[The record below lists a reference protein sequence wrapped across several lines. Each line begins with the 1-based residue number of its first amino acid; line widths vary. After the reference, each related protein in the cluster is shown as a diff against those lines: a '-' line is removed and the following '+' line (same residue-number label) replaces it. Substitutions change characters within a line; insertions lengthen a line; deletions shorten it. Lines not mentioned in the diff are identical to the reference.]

1 VGDAPF
7 VAVDVAATG
16 GSARRKR
23 LTAPPGYWN
32 DRQEPVRANN
42 AIAERRRWIVLA
54 AALGLTLAAV
64 DQVGRSGAPQR
75 EAVEPIARSGQ
86 ALSEMHSQEAK
97 RGTLPEIEIHKLGL
111 RAHAAAV
118 GDPFTARVQEQAAEQ
133 GTRSQSRRAA
143 RAAPQPPPLP
153 YAYLGKLIQGDETV
167 VFLTRQD
174 RNYIVRSGE
183 TLEGRYRVEAIE
195 EERLVVNYLPLNMR
209 QTLTFKSAAGP
220 SSESTQASA
229 HDPTEL
235 ALSDEASDQISSSD
249 RADGR
254 DPVALLVAVP
264 GQAPIGSEFS
274 VRLGVP
280 AGNDSTQ
287 ARVVLAYNPKLVSP
301 VDAAAANNGR
311 LSLDLRGPG
320 VVGAAAPPPTDI
332 RFRVVATK
340 PAATRLR
347 IENPSATDID
357 GNALPL
363 TARRIHSLAIV
374 AAQPP
379 P

>member
-1 VGDAPF
+1 MI
-7 VAVDVAATG
+7 
-16 GSARRKR
+16 
-23 LTAPPGYWN
+23 
-32 DRQEPVRANN
+32 
-42 AIAERRRWIVLA
+42 AIKQRRRWIVLA

-64 DQVGRSGAPQR
+64 DQVGRSGAPQG

-86 ALSEMHSQEAK
+86 ALSEMLSQEPK
-97 RGTLPEIEIHKLGL
+97 RGTLPEIAIHKLGL
-111 RAHAAAV
+111 RTHAAPV
-118 GDPFTARVQEQAAEQ
+118 GDPFAARVQEQAAEQ
-133 GTRSQSRRAA
+133 GARSQSRRAA

-235 ALSDEASDQISSSD
+235 ALSDEASDQLSSSD
-249 RADGR
+249 RTDGR
-254 DPVALLVAVP
+254 DPIALLVAVP

-280 AGNDSTQ
+280 AGNDVAV
-287 ARVVLAYNPKLVSP
+287 ARMRLAYDPKLINP
-301 VDAAAANNGR
+301 VATAAANTGR

-332 RFRVVATK
+332 RFRVVAIRSRRRHGSASRTRA
-340 PAATRLR
+340 PRTSTVMRCRSLRAASIPSPSCLR
-347 IENPSATDID
+347 S
-357 GNALPL
+357 
-363 TARRIHSLAIV
+363 RRTPNRPNQRVQLACRR
-374 AAQPP
+374 ASHLSRRRSGSQLAWEKS
-379 P
+379 